1 MKRLRRSMNGKK
13 SHQNYNNNGSNS
25 NKTEDE
31 ISSLESISRHYA
43 PVVIL
48 KFFAA
53 DYLNQI
59 SSIEN
64 DGRNRMADFIMWIR
78 PDLVL
83 VRLPKVEPS
92 YFNRGLVNMYRV
104 DVKNETNNY
113 LALRMHGK
121 EAILHRGGRFAP
133 MKTFTLIK
141 ENQQQQKNS
150 RENSVVI
157 QQEFVPVMKKSN
169 DEDSNNHVGGRKRP
183 LKGDLIR
190 RQSKMSDIIVI
201 ASAQAIIH
209 VFRFLPSLLHSCVQ
223 LPYPKDFFIE
233 YYMKLALDQFDSSSS
248 SSQEMQVEFVD
259 FGVSLY
265 RGEKLEYDK
274 MEEDEE

>member
-1 MKRLRRSMNGKK
+1 
-13 SHQNYNNNGSNS
+13 
-25 NKTEDE
+25 
-31 ISSLESISRHYA
+31 
-43 PVVIL
+43 
-48 KFFAA
+48 
-53 DYLNQI
+53 
-59 SSIEN
+59 
-64 DGRNRMADFIMWIR
+64 MADFIMWIR

-83 VRLPKVEPS
+83 VRLPKVAPS
-92 YFNRGLVNMYRV
+92 FFNRGLVNMYRV

-133 MKTFTLIK
+133 MKTFTLMK
-141 ENQQQQKNS
+141 ENQQKNS

-169 DEDSNNHVGGRKRP
+169 DDDSNNNHVGERKRP

-274 MEEDEE
+274 MEDDEE